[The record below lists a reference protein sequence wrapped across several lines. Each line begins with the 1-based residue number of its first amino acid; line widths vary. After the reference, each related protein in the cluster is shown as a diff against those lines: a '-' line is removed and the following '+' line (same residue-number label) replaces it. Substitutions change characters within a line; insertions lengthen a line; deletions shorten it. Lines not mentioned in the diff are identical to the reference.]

1 MGLSHDVRY
10 AVRILRRTPALTWPA
25 VASLALGIAVN
36 TTMFSV
42 VNAVLLKPLGRSG
55 EGELVRIGRSLKG
68 DRSFRSSMLGEFSY
82 LREHATS
89 LSGLTGHQI
98 EPVTINGPDSVQVA
112 SSELVTASYFS
123 VLRVPLQL
131 GRDFGPADDHVSG
144 GARVAILSHRFW
156 RRQFGADPGVIG
168 RTISLDGAE
177 FSIIGVSTPGF
188 TGTFPGVDT
197 DLWLPATTTTSPR
210 NRPEREPTSLNLIGR
225 LKPGISMQAAAA
237 EFDVLARRL
246 AELDPERG
254 RERGF
259 VLGEARGAHPILAR
273 VAGTFLMLLMGVVS
287 VVLLVAC
294 ANVASLL
301 LARASGRHG
310 ELAVRL
316 ALGAHRRR
324 LISQLLVESGILALA
339 GGMTGL
345 ALAWMAVSFVNG
357 LSIAN
362 GPTGTPIFLD
372 LQLDTRVLLFT
383 TTVTI
388 LTTLVFGLMPAIQ
401 ASRVD
406 LITLL
411 KSPQAFFGRG
421 RSRLR
426 GALLV
431 LQVALSCV
439 LLIAAALLFQSLHN
453 AGRID
458 VGFDPEH
465 VVIASFNLEPL
476 GYDRAKTDA
485 FFDELLHRTRLLPGV
500 ERAALADYV
509 PMGDRGSA
517 LGFTFPDS
525 PSAGQER
532 SAVAYNRVSDAYFAT
547 IRQPLVR
554 GRDFMPGDVRTAPP
568 VVIVNEALARRFWPG
583 GDPIGKHVKI
593 GDEAAPREIVGV
605 VKDAKFSSFGDEVAP
620 FVFFPARQMFGPILT
635 VHVRTTG
642 EPADAL
648 AAIRRLAAE
657 IDRGVAPRSARTM
670 REEMGFSLVPVRI
683 AQSVFSI
690 AGAIG
695 LILALG
701 GLYGL
706 VCYTLARRTKEIGIR
721 IALGAT
727 RQNVFRVIVGGAVR
741 LTLVG
746 VGIGVALA
754 AAGTRLLSTFLYGLS
769 PTDPPTFVGI
779 AVLLV
784 LVTLAAGYAAA
795 RKGLTVDPVVALRHE

>member
-1 MGLSHDVRY
+1 VGLSHDARH

-55 EGELVRIGRSLKG
+55 DGELVRIGRSLKG
-68 DRSFRSSMLGEFSY
+68 DQSFRSSTLEEFRY
-82 LREHATS
+82 LRDQATS

-98 EPVTINGPDSVQVA
+98 EPVSISGPDRVQVA
-112 SSELVTASYFS
+112 SSELVTAGYFS

-131 GRDFGPADDHVSG
+131 GRDFGPADDQGSG
-144 GARVAILSHRFW
+144 GARVVILSHRFW
-156 RRQFGADPGVIG
+156 HRHFGADPNIVG
-168 RTISLDGAE
+168 RSISLNGGE
-177 FSIIGVSTPGF
+177 FSVIGVSGRGF
-188 TGTFPGVDT
+188 AGTFPGVDT

-225 LKPGISMQAAAA
+225 LKPGISMQTAAA

-259 VLGEARGAHPILAR
+259 VLGEARGAHPLLAR
-273 VAGTFLMLLMGVVS
+273 VAGMFLMLLMAVVS

-316 ALGAHRRR
+316 ALGARRRR
-324 LISQLLVESGILALA
+324 LISQLLVESGVLALA
-339 GGMTGL
+339 GGMAGLVL
-345 ALAWMAVSFVNG
+345 ALMAIGFVNG
-357 LSIAN
+357 MSFAN

-383 TTVTI
+383 ATITI
-388 LTTLVFGLMPAIQ
+388 LTTLVFGLVPAIQ

-406 LITLL
+406 LITLV
-411 KSPQAFFGRG
+411 KSPQPFFGRG

-439 LLIAAALLFQSLHN
+439 LLIAAGLLFRSLRN
-453 AGRID
+453 AGSID

-509 PMGDRGSA
+509 PMGDRGNTMG
-517 LGFTFPDS
+517 LTFPDS
-525 PSAGQER
+525 LSAGQEPTT
-532 SAVAYNRVSDAYFAT
+532 VAYNRVSDGYFAT
-547 IRQPLVR
+547 IRQPLMR
-554 GRDFMPGDVRTAPP
+554 GRDFTPGDVHTAPP
-568 VVIVNEALARRFWPG
+568 VVIVNEALARRYWPG
-583 GDPIGKHVKI
+583 GDPIGKHAKI
-593 GDEAAPREIVGV
+593 GDEPAPREIVGV
-605 VKDAKFSSFGDEVAP
+605 VKDAKFSSFGDDVAP
-620 FVFFPARQMFGPILT
+620 FVFFPARQIFGPILT

-683 AQSVFSI
+683 AQGVFSV

-695 LILALG
+695 LMLALG

-706 VCYTLARRTKEIGIR
+706 VCYTLAQRTREIGIR

-727 RQNVFRVIVGGAVR
+727 RQNVFRVIVGGTVR

-746 VGIGVALA
+746 VAIGVALA
-754 AAGTRLLSTFLYGLS
+754 AAGTRLLSALLYGLS
-769 PTDPPTFVGI
+769 PTDPLTFAGI
-779 AVLLV
+779 AALLV
-784 LVTLAAGYAAA
+784 LVTVAAGYVAV